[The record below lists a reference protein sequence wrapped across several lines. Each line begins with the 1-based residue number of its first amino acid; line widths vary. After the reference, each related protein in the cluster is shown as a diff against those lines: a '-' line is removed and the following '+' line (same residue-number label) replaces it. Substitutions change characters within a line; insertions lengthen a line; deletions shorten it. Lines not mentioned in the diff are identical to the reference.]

1 MKILT
6 ILILMI
12 SCGSKKEVEKLPVEC
27 YEDTIIKEETGRI
40 TYYEYKCNRCRIT
53 GSGDVFDHNGYTI
66 AYYDPNVSKRLYYG
80 KYAKVTNMTT
90 GQSLT
95 VKIND
100 SGMFREGKYASKNI
114 IFDATPEVFK
124 RLGFTKRQG
133 IGNNVKIQVYGTS
146 KHLY

>member
-1 MKILT
+1 MIL
-6 ILILMI
+6 
-12 SCGSKKEVEKLPVEC
+12 SCNPPKEVEKLPVGC
-27 YEDTIIKEETGRI
+27 YEDIIIKEEIGRI
-40 TYYEYKCNRCRIT
+40 TYYEYKCNRCRLT

-66 AYYDPNVSKRLYYG
+66 AYYDPNAPKRQYYG
-80 KYAKVTNMTT
+80 KYALVTNMTT

-124 RLGFTKRQG
+124 RLGFTKQQG
-133 IGNNVKIQVYGTS
+133 IGDNVRIQVYGEVQHNYIA
-146 KHLY
+146 K